1 MEVDTPVQT
10 ALPDLDL
17 ADRRFLLSLPET
29 ENKEQLLQEI
39 KDAILKD
46 NMTGYYQHLKS
57 EGILELDKKQ
67 EEEMASANEA
77 KLASLRATVEDA
89 TENLGETEVRESM
102 LAVADYYCK
111 IGDKGKA
118 LEEYEATLKKTVA
131 LGQKL
136 DIIFTLVRLGFF
148 YHDSELTR
156 NSIKRAHQLME
167 EGSDWDRRN
176 RLKIYEAIASMQA
189 RRFRKAGSLLIATLA
204 TFSSFEIFDFEQ
216 YIFYTVVSAMLSL
229 DRVSLKEK
237 VIDSSEVLSVINNI
251 PHLSTFLNSYYDGEY
266 HAFFQSLLPLVDRLT
281 KDRVLSAHA
290 RWFAR
295 EMRVKAYAQFLES
308 YKSVQLASMAAQ
320 FGVSVEFMDSELSR
334 FISMRR
340 LNCKI
345 DKVSGIVETNRPDS
359 KNSQYSATIKQ
370 GDLLLNRV
378 QKLAARVVNL

>member
-1 MEVDTPVQT
+1 MSG
-10 ALPDLDL
+10 
-17 ADRRFLLSLPET
+17 F
-29 ENKEQLLQEI
+29 
-39 KDAILKD
+39 
-46 NMTGYYQHLKS
+46 YFHLKS
-57 EGILELDKKQ
+57 EGVLELDKEQ
-67 EEEMASANEA
+67 EDKILEENDS
-77 KLASLRATVEDA
+77 KLLELKATVVDA
-89 TENLGETEVRESM
+89 TANLGETEVRESM
-102 LAVADYYCK
+102 LAVADYFCL
-111 IGDKGKA
+111 IGNKEKA
-118 LEEYEATLKKTVA
+118 MEEYELTLKKTVA

-148 YHDSELTR
+148 YNDSDLVR
-156 NSIKRAHQLME
+156 SSIKRAHQLME

-176 RLKIYEAIASMQA
+176 RLKIYEALACMQA

-204 TFSSFEIFDFEQ
+204 TFSSFEIFDFDQ

-251 PHLSTFLNSYYDGEY
+251 PDLQSFLNAFYDGDY
-266 HAFFQSLLPLVDRLT
+266 HIFFKSLLSLVDRLT
-281 KDRVLSAHA
+281 KDRILSAHA

-308 YKSVQLASMAAQ
+308 YKSVQLSSMAAQ
-320 FGVSVEFMDSELSR
+320 FGVSSEFMDSELSR

-359 KNSQYSATIKQ
+359 KNAQYAATIKQ

-378 QKLAARVVNL
+378 QKLAARVVSL

>member
-1 MEVDTPVQT
+1 
-10 ALPDLDL
+10 
-17 ADRRFLLSLPET
+17 
-29 ENKEQLLQEI
+29 
-39 KDAILKD
+39 
-46 NMTGYYQHLKS
+46 MTGYYQHLKA
-57 EGILELDKKQ
+57 EGVLELDKKQ
-67 EEEMASANEA
+67 EDEMAAANEA
-77 KLASLRATVEDA
+77 KLTTLRAAVEDA
-89 TENLGETEVRESM
+89 TKNLGETEVREAM
-102 LAVADYYCK
+102 LAVADYYCL
-111 IGDKGKA
+111 IGDKEKA
-118 LEEYEATLKKTVA
+118 LEEYEKTLKKTVA

-148 YHDSELTR
+148 YHDSELVR
-156 NSIKRAHQLME
+156 SSIKRAHHLME

-176 RLKIYEAIASMQA
+176 RLKIYEALAAMQA

-204 TFSSFEIFDFEQ
+204 TFSSFEIFDFDQ
-216 YIFYTVVSAMLSL
+216 YIFYTVISAMLSL

-237 VIDSSEVLSVINNI
+237 IIDSSEVLSVIGNI
-251 PHLSTFLNSYYDGEY
+251 PHLQTFLNAFYDGEY
-266 HAFFQSLLPLVDRLT
+266 RAFFQSLLHLVDRLS
-281 KDRVLSAHA
+281 KDRILSAHT

-308 YKSVQLASMAAQ
+308 YKSVNLSSMAQQ
-320 FGVSVEFMDSELSR
+320 FGVSPEFMDSELSR

-359 KNSQYSATIKQ
+359 KNAQYAATIKQ